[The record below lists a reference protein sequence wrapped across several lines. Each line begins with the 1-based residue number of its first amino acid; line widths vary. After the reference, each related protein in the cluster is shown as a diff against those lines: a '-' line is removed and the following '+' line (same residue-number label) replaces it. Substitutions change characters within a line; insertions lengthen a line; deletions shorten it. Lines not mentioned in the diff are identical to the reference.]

1 MKKILLIIICV
12 LNITVLP
19 LVAQN
24 NTSSPYTRYG
34 YGLVNDAGF
43 GQVKAMGGL
52 SMGLRSKNFIN
63 PANPASYTSIDSLT
77 FRMEAGVSFQI
88 SNFSDGEKKQTAL
101 DGNLEY
107 LAIQFPIKKW
117 VALSLG
123 LMPYSIVGYKYSTSE
138 TVSSSI
144 IGGSLKTDYTYE
156 GEGGI
161 TQLYL
166 GLGFR
171 PFSWFSFGGNLQYY
185 FGSIEYFST
194 ASFDDLYVPTVMQR
208 SIAVTDLSGNF
219 GAQFTI
225 PLKKEMSLTLGGTY
239 QLKSKVKANAQQTVI
254 TTDTIV
260 QDFNNSFDFPM
271 SFGTGFVFNYSDK
284 LTIGFD
290 YKKEFWSDVEFFGK
304 KEFVDRNKFIVGME
318 YLPNANG
325 RAYFERVYYRLGAN
339 FSKSYYTVNGEQ
351 LNSFVLSTGWGFPLK
366 KGLNPTIMN
375 FTFEYGLNGKIEENL
390 LREQYFKFIL
400 NATINE
406 NWFMKRKLN

>member
-1 MKKILLIIICV
+1 M
-12 LNITVLP
+12 NITVLP

-290 YKKEFWSDVEFFGK
+290 YKKELWSDVEFFGK

>member
-1 MKKILLIIICV
+1 MM
-12 LNITVLP
+12 
-19 LVAQN
+19 AQN

-34 YGLVNDAGF
+34 YGLLNDAGF

-52 SMGLRSKNFIN
+52 SMGLRSRNFIN
-63 PANPASYTSIDSLT
+63 PANPASYTSIDSLS
-77 FRMEAGVSFQI
+77 FRMEAGVSFQV
-88 SNFSDGEKKQTAL
+88 STFTDGNKKQTAT

-107 LAIQFPIKKW
+107 LAMQFPIKKW
-117 VALSLG
+117 IALSLG
-123 LMPYSIVGYKYSTSE
+123 LMPYSVVGYNYSMTE
-138 TVSSSI
+138 DVSSSI
-144 IGGSLKTDYTYE
+144 TSGNLKTNYQYM

-171 PFSWFSFGGNLQYY
+171 PCSWFSLGANLQYY
-185 FGSIEYFST
+185 FGTIEYTST
-194 ASFDDLYVPTVMQR
+194 ASFEAGYVSTVMQR
-208 SIAVTDLSGNF
+208 SLSVKDLSGNF
-219 GAQFTI
+219 GVQFTI
-225 PLKKEMSLTLGGTY
+225 PIKKDISLTLGGVY
-239 QLKSKVKANAQQTVI
+239 QLKSNVNADAQQSVI
-254 TTDTIV
+254 TTDTVV
-260 QDFNNSFDFPM
+260 QYFNNSFDFPM
-271 SFGTGFVFNYSDK
+271 SFGTGFVFNLSNK
-284 LTIGFD
+284 LAVGLD
-290 YKKEFWSDVEFFGK
+290 YKKEFWSDVEFFGE
-304 KEFVDRNKFIVGME
+304 KEFLDRNKFIFGLE

-351 LNSFVLSTGWGFPLK
+351 LNSMVLSTGWGFPLK

-375 FTFEYGLNGKIEENL
+375 FTFEYGLNGTIDNNL